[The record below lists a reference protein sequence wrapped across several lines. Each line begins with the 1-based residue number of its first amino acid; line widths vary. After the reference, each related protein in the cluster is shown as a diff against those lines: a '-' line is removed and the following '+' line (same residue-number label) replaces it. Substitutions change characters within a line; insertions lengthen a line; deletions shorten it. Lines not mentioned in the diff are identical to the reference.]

1 MTSGRTPV
9 HREHDQ
15 TLTVGLLLAASIGLL
30 VNFNPWG
37 AVQTSD
43 LPAVGFTLTAL
54 MAVLLLPTPAQ
65 AAAWVRWRP
74 TWAYGAF
81 LGWALVSSALS
92 GRPFSAMTGS
102 GSAGIGWMVLVLSG
116 AIATGAMFDAA
127 ALRRMIREVYAPAV
141 LWIESCIVLYQVTS
155 GQHGAG
161 TLSNSSFLGML
172 LVLLLP
178 ITAAGLPERPDRTRL
193 IWHWGGVAVA
203 MLAIAASGSRVALVA
218 ALLWL
223 AWTAFKLARSR
234 GAAGVKVAVALLV
247 VAAVAV
253 GALVVFAGSEASV
266 RSVGGSLSDRGAKL
280 LGAWRAGM
288 ARPVT
293 GWGPDGFFHGSSRT
307 LPANAL
313 EVYGGLGQVSTDPH
327 NILAWVLV
335 SAGFV
340 GVALFL
346 WVAVE
351 MARNWHRQLRVQRL
365 DGAAAWGVAL
375 VGLVA
380 LTSPVPIQ
388 ILPVVAIV
396 VGLSL
401 RMERPAADP
410 EPAGS
415 WFTALRW
422 ALGIMASL
430 LLAYSLSR
438 MPLGR
443 IDRLGQQAPGR
454 LTQSVA
460 RIWSL
465 DPFLWYRASLD
476 LGYDAAADPQVAVAQ
491 PDLAA
496 IRRAVALEPGHA
508 IYRLELARTLG
519 FYGAPQAEV
528 ERAFQDAIALFPASA
543 EGHAS
548 YGLYLLG
555 AADLE
560 GAKAQLDTALAA
572 EPGNAVTNDLGAAY
586 YEKIGQPAKAAEF
599 RRRAQETRE
608 AQNINAN
615 K

>member
-1 MTSGRTPV
+1 MTVGRSPAE
-9 HREHDQ
+9 REHDQ
-15 TLTVGLLLAASIGLL
+15 TVTVGLLVAASIGLL
-30 VNFNPWG
+30 VNLNPWG

-43 LPAVGFTLTAL
+43 LPTIGFALTAL
-54 MAVLLLPTPAQ
+54 ISVFLFPVRDQ
-65 AAAWVRWRP
+65 ASAWARWRP
-74 TWAYGAF
+74 VWAYAAF
-81 LGWALVSSALS
+81 LGWTLLASLTSGRVFSAL
-92 GRPFSAMTGS
+92 TGS
-102 GSAGIGWMVLVLSG
+102 GSAGIGWVVLVLCG

-127 ALRRMIREVYAPAV
+127 NLRRMFGEVYAPAV
-141 LWIESCIVLYQVTS
+141 LWIESCIVVYQVTA

-172 LVLLLP
+172 LVLLIP
-178 ITAAGLPERPDRTRL
+178 VAAAGIPENPDRTRM
-193 IWHWGGVAVA
+193 IWHWGGVALAV
-203 MLAIAASGSRVALVA
+203 LAIAASGSRVALGA
-218 ALLWL
+218 ALVWL

-234 GAAGVKVAVALLV
+234 GAAAVRLAAALAIVAAAAVGLLV
-247 VAAVAV
+247 A
-253 GALVVFAGSEASV
+253 FAGAEASV
-266 RSVGGSLSDRGAKL
+266 RAVGGSLSDRATKV

-293 GWGPDGFFHGSSRT
+293 GWGPDGFFFGSSRT

-340 GVALFL
+340 GVALFC
-346 WVAVE
+346 WVAFE
-351 MARNWHRQLRVQRL
+351 IARNWRRQQRSKKL
-365 DGAAAWGVAL
+365 NSAAAWGVAL
-375 VGLVA
+375 VALVA

-388 ILPVVAIV
+388 ILPLVVIV
-396 VGLSL
+396 AGLSL
-401 RMERPAADP
+401 RMERRAAAPAT
-410 EPAGS
+410 AGS
-415 WFTALRW
+415 WPVVLRW
-422 ALGIMASL
+422 VLGALAAL

-454 LTQSVA
+454 LTHSVA
-460 RIWSL
+460 RIWSF

-476 LGYDAAADPQVAVAQ
+476 LGYDAAANPRVAVGQ

-508 IYRLELARTLG
+508 IYRLELARTLA
-519 FYGAPQAEV
+519 FYGAPRAEV
-528 ERAFQDAIALFPASA
+528 EKAFQEAIALFPASA

-548 YGLYLLG
+548 YGLYLLE

-560 GAKAQLDTALAA
+560 AAKRQLDIALAS
-572 EPGNAVTNDLGAAY
+572 EPGNAVTNDLAAAY
-586 YEKIGQPAKAAEF
+586 YEKIGQPEKAAEF
-599 RRRAQETRE
+599 RRRANETRQ